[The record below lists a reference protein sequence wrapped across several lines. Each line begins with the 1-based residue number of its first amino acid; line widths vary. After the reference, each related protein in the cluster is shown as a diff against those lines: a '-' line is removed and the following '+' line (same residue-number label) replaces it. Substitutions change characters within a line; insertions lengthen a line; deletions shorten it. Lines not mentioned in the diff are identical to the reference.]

1 MHRIPVWDIFVRV
14 THWTV
19 AFLVLAELSLL
30 DEDWAVHRWA
40 GYAVL
45 TLVVLRLAWG
55 LIGSRHARFS
65 GFPPSLRAARAHLAG
80 LLRGRH
86 TLHLSHNPLG
96 ALMAYNLWASL
107 VAVCLTGILMTT
119 RTFWGVEL
127 VEEVHE
133 VIANW
138 VAISVV
144 LHVAGVAFETW
155 HSKMNLVRAMV
166 NGSKEIPGPGE

>member
-1 MHRIPVWDIFVRV
+1 MHRIPVWDIFVRI

-19 AFLVLAELSLL
+19 AALVLAELTVL

-45 TLVVLRLAWG
+45 ALVALRLVWG
-55 LIGSRHARFS
+55 LIGPRHARFS
-65 GFPPSLRAARAHLAG
+65 GFPPSLQAARAHLAG

-144 LHVAGVAFETW
+144 LHIAGVAFETW

>member
-1 MHRIPVWDIFVRV
+1 MHRIPVWDIFVRI

-19 AFLVLAELSLL
+19 AALVLAELSLL

-40 GYAVL
+40 GYVVL
-45 TLVVLRLAWG
+45 ALVVLRLAWG
-55 LIGSRHARFS
+55 LIGPRHARFS
-65 GFPPSLRAARAHLAG
+65 DFPPSLQASRAHLAG

-119 RTFWGVEL
+119 RTFWGVDW

-138 VAISVV
+138 VAISVMF
-144 LHVAGVAFETW
+144 HVAGVTFESW
-155 HSKMNLVRAMV
+155 YSKVNLVRAMI
-166 NGSKEIPGPGE
+166 NGQKEIPGPGE